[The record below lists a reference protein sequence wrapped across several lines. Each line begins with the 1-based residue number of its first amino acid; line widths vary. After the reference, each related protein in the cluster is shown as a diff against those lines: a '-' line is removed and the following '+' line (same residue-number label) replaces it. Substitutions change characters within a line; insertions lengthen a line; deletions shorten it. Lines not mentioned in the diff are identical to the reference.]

1 MSSKNVI
8 EFLRTVA
15 VRPDLL
21 DSLKYRTKDEVIQ
34 AAESFG
40 FPFTNQEFDDLIW
53 DLEAKLAG
61 VRGENFDGTF
71 PLWQTMWGRYYL
83 EYLVVDLIPS
93 FQETKLLPTF
103 TETPQLP

>member
-1 MSSKNVI
+1 MSAKNAI

-21 DSLKYRTKDEVIQ
+21 DSLKYRSKDEVL
-34 AAESFG
+34 AAAASFG
-40 FPFTNQEFDDLIW
+40 LPFTHEDFDTLVW

-61 VRGENFDGTF
+61 VRGEEFDGTF

-93 FQETKLLPTF
+93 FQETKLLPSF
-103 TETPQLP
+103 AENEPR